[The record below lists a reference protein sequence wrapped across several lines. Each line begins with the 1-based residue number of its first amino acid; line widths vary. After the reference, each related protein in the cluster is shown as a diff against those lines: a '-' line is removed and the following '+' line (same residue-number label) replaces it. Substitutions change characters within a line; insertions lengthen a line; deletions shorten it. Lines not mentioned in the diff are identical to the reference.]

1 MFLLNISKNSL
12 LAVVSTTSA
21 SLYAP
26 LGLLH
31 LWWLD
36 HPSSFRPRCSWSL
49 ASTGDSSSEASIA
62 ESSFQKKYT
71 ALLILV
77 RLVFTEFIRST
88 LCVHVPCV
96 LCRHHACVP
105 RLKRC
110 AGARKKQ
117 QWTLSAHVSL
127 CHILGYERF

>member
-36 HPSSFRPRCSWSL
+36 HPSSFRPRRSWSL
-49 ASTGDSSSEASIA
+49 ASTGDSSSEASIS

-88 LCVHVPCV
+88 LRVACVS
-96 LCRHHACVP
+96 CRHHAGVHC
-105 RLKRC
+105 LKRC
-110 AGARKKQ
+110 AGAREK
-117 QWTLSAHVSL
+117 TAVDIIGTRISM
-127 CHILGYERF
+127 